1 MQLKPIQKMVSYK
14 ERVYAELKQ
23 AIMRGQLRSGEM
35 LNERALA
42 LKLGISRMPVREALQ
57 RLETE
62 GWVEREPCRG
72 TWVRKVTRE
81 DVTELYQM
89 RRGLETLGVELV
101 LRILTG
107 SEREKMQRMAQKLET
122 MPCGMEYEVFVQMDI
137 EFHLYLA
144 KLSGNRLLHQSMCGL
159 MERMTMYVIQT
170 CICKSD
176 PFEVP
181 IREHAG
187 ILRALLA
194 GDAQAAKAAMEKHI
208 KRAYGA
214 AMDNLRV

>member
-1 MQLKPIQKMVSYK
+1 MQLKPIPKMVSYK

-23 AIMRGQLRSGEM
+23 AIMRGQLKSGDM

-62 GWVEREPCRG
+62 GWLEREPCRG
-72 TWVRKVTRE
+72 TWVRKVTLE

-89 RRGLETLGVELV
+89 RRGLETLAVELV
-101 LRILTG
+101 LRALTTK
-107 SEREKMQRMAQKLET
+107 EREKMERMAQRLES
-122 MPCGMEYEVFVQMDI
+122 MPCEMEYETFVQMDS

-144 KLSGNRLLHQSMCGL
+144 KLSGNRLLHQSMCAL

-170 CICKSD
+170 YIRKSD
-176 PFEVP
+176 PYEVP
-181 IREHAG
+181 TREHAG
-187 ILRALLA
+187 ILRTILA
-194 GDAQAAKAAMEKHI
+194 DDASAAKRAVEKHI
-208 KRAYGA
+208 ERAYGA
-214 AMDNLRV
+214 AVKNLAV

>member
-1 MQLKPIQKMVSYK
+1 MQLKPIPKVVSYK
-14 ERVYAELKQ
+14 ERVYTELKQ
-23 AIMRGQLRSGEM
+23 AIMRGELKAGAM

-42 LKLGISRMPVREALQ
+42 LHLGISRMPVREALQ

-72 TWVRKVTRE
+72 SWVRKVTRE
-81 DVTELYQM
+81 DITELYQM

-101 LRILTG
+101 MRTLTG
-107 SEREKMQRMAQKLET
+107 GAREKMQRMARKLET
-122 MPCGMEYEVFVQMDI
+122 MPCEMEYEAFVQMDI

-144 KLSGNRLLHQSMCGL
+144 QLSGNRLLHQSMRGL

-170 CICKSD
+170 CIRKSD

-187 ILRALLA
+187 ILRAILA
-194 GDAQAAKAAMEKHI
+194 GDVQSAQAAMEQHI

-214 AMDNLRV
+214 AMENLNA